1 MNVSREDGSQKLV
14 LVDAGAGTLLGP
26 IRLPLWGDIVHV
38 AAVQF
43 ADPTVTIGYDVD
55 QAEAEREHWRVFD
68 DAARSRNMIGGA
80 YLPFPGLG
88 HVRDNGDKTSAYVP
102 LN

>member
-1 MNVSREDGSQKLV
+1 MSRGKTEVRNWCWSMRAPALYK
-14 LVDAGAGTLLGP
+14 AP
-26 IRLPLWGDIVHV
+26 YRLPLWGDIVHV

-55 QAEAEREHWRVFD
+55 QAEAERENWRVFD
-68 DAARSRNMIGGA
+68 DAARNRNMIGGA

-88 HVRDNGDKTSAYVP
+88 HVRDSGDKTCAYVP